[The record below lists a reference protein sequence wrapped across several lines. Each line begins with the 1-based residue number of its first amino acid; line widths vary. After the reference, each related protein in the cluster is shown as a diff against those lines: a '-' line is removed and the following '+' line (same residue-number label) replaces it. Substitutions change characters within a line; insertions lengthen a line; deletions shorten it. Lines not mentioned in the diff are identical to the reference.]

1 MVSYPFCKSD
11 LSLLKLLASLMSTLP
26 ATHEEASQRRRHKD
40 QHRHFGHTFEDAGCE
55 YNMLCRP
62 TISYSFLAI
71 SQVEIPLQYDTTG
84 NAIKLFRA
92 SRRAHAM
99 FNILAIWWPRPL
111 HIHVYYKDHLNPLHS
126 WTLKIREFFKYMLL
140 AISWCKFLL

>member
-26 ATHEEASQRRRHKD
+26 ATHEEASQRRRRKD
-40 QHRHFGHTFEDAGCE
+40 QHRHFGHTFDDAGFKD
-55 YNMLCRP
+55 NMLCRP
-62 TISYSFLAI
+62 TISYSFSTI

-99 FNILAIWWPRPL
+99 FIN
-111 HIHVYYKDHLNPLHS
+111 LNPLHS
-126 WTLKIREFFKYMLL
+126 WTLKITEFFKYMLL
-140 AISWCKFLL
+140 ATSWCKFLL